1 MATSDKAEDVYVS
14 APAEPDLAGA
24 MLPPPFEMLRDP
36 LAFIA
41 AEHNGQRALSIMM
54 ENLAG
59 AAKVDLVL
67 AGRVLRYLRRDLARH
82 VHDEEGDP

>member
-41 AEHNGQRALSIMM
+41 AEHNGQRALSSMM
-54 ENLAG
+54 EN
-59 AAKVDLVL
+59 
-67 AGRVLRYLRRDLARH
+67 R
-82 VHDEEGDP
+82 